1 MRKVTIR
8 QATVDDAAT
17 IARLQVRG
25 WQWGYR
31 EILPQDFLAS
41 LSAEARETKWRAQLE
56 PNSPACTWM
65 AIEDDVPLGFVT
77 YGPARDPD
85 LSPPTSAGEI
95 YAIYEEEAVAGMGVG
110 RALMAHATKE
120 LRSRRYKLAVLWVLE
135 ANSRARRFYEIGGW
149 ERDGG
154 VKVERA
160 PEGERREVRYRKL
173 LTRP

>member
-1 MRKVTIR
+1 MSKLTVR

-31 EILPQDFLAS
+31 EILPKDFLAS
-41 LSAEARETKWRAQLE
+41 LSAEAREPKWRAQLE

-65 AIEDDVPLGFVT
+65 AIEDDLPLGLVT
-77 YGPARDPD
+77 YGPARDSD
-85 LSPPTSAGEI
+85 LSPSIGAGEI
-95 YAIYEEEAVAGMGVG
+95 YAIYIEEAVAGTGVG
-110 RALMAHATKE
+110 RALMAHATKA
-120 LRSRRYKLAVLWVLE
+120 LRSRGHKLAVLWVLE

-154 VKVERA
+154 VRVERA
-160 PEGERREVRYRKL
+160 PEGERREIR
-173 LTRP
+173 

>member
-1 MRKVTIR
+1 MRKLTIR

-17 IARLQVRG
+17 IAGIQVRG

-31 EILPQDFLAS
+31 GILPKDILAS
-41 LSAEARETKWRAQLE
+41 LSAEAREPKWREQLE
-56 PNSPACTWM
+56 PNSPASTSM

-77 YGPARDPD
+77 YGPARDSD
-85 LSPPTSAGEI
+85 LSPPADAGEI
-95 YAIYEEEAVAGMGVG
+95 YAIYEEEAVAGTGVG
-110 RALMAHATKE
+110 SALMAHATDE
-120 LRSRRYKLAVLWVLE
+120 LRSRHYTLAVLWVLE

-154 VKVERA
+154 VRVERA

-173 LTRP
+173 LTQP